1 MESKEVD
8 LALFTDS
15 RPSEH
20 TLRFS
25 FFRSEVDTP
34 TILFA
39 VRVCPLHHVIVNDA
53 LGGDGGVT

>member
-8 LALFTDS
+8 LALSDP
-15 RPSEH
+15 RPSH
-20 TLRFS
+20 TQRFS

-34 TILFA
+34 TMLFA
-39 VRVCPLHHVIVNDA
+39 VRVCPLYHVIFNDA